1 MAMLT
6 TIEDPVNL
14 HTSTEMR
21 LGSIVTHRYDHGSH
35 GLVVEI
41 FTKNAVKVLW
51 SKFSQKNVVFHKRHS
66 EVLQAVV
73 KSISIDLE
81 V

>member
-1 MAMLT
+1 MLT
-6 TIEDPVNL
+6 SIEDPINL
-14 HTSTEMR
+14 RASAEMR
-21 LGSIVTHRYDHGSH
+21 LGSIVNHRYDPGSH
-35 GLVVEI
+35 GMVVEV
-41 FTKNAVKVLW
+41 FTKNAVRVLW

-73 KSISIDLE
+73 NSISIDLE

>member
-1 MAMLT
+1 
-6 TIEDPVNL
+6 
-14 HTSTEMR
+14 
-21 LGSIVTHRYDHGSH
+21 
-35 GLVVEI
+35 
-41 FTKNAVKVLW
+41 
-51 SKFSQKNVVFHKRHS
+51 VVFHKRHS